1 MLTFEPHQLPYSSSV
16 PDRVLKC
23 FARAIS
29 STRKKDLLEDV
40 QVRGEFV
47 LKNCIKDLGK
57 LLDDPCLEY
66 LIGERRVQAE
76 GARHVDCEESV
87 ARGARVKLAYSST
100 IAYECDE
107 VAAISIRNREHHQ

>member
-29 STRKKDLLEDV
+29 STRKKDLFEDV

-66 LIGERRVQAE
+66 LIGGEKGTGGR
-76 GARHVDCEESV
+76 C
-87 ARGARVKLAYSST
+87 
-100 IAYECDE
+100 
-107 VAAISIRNREHHQ
+107 AAC